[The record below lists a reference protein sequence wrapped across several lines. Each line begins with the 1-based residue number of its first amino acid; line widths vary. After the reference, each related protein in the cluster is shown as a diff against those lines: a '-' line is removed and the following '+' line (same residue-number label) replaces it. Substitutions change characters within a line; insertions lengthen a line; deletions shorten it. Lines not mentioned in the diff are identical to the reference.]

1 MSFQF
6 VDINGARPG
15 RTPWPE
21 RYELPTTGWI
31 GPTRH
36 ALSGYT
42 DPNWPYTYHRHR
54 LSHEDRGMMGQFVVV
69 NPGQQPG
76 MPPGM
81 EHDHA

>member
-1 MSFQF
+1 M
-6 VDINGARPG
+6 
-15 RTPWPE
+15 
-21 RYELPTTGWI
+21 
-31 GPTRH
+31 
-36 ALSGYT
+36 
-42 DPNWPYTYHRHR
+42 YHRHR